1 MELNIND
8 IEMIEKFIGI
18 KNHGYYADGRK
29 VTELYNRV
37 LNKHVAVT
45 NCGSCIRQR
54 INELENA
61 LNAFKKL
68 SEKKNDEQPK
78 VEETKPVEEKPK
90 KKAGR
95 PKKQK

>member
-1 MELNIND
+1 MTWTDRTIKLT
-8 IEMIEKFIGI
+8 EKFIDI
-18 KNHGYYADGRK
+18 KNHGYYADGRQ
-29 VTELYNRV
+29 VTELYNEV

-68 SEKKNDEQPK
+68 SEKK
-78 VEETKPVEEKPK
+78 EEEDKPAEEKPK
-90 KKAGR
+90 KKVGR
-95 PKKQK
+95 PKKEQ

>member
-68 SEKKNDEQPK
+68 SEKKEEQPK